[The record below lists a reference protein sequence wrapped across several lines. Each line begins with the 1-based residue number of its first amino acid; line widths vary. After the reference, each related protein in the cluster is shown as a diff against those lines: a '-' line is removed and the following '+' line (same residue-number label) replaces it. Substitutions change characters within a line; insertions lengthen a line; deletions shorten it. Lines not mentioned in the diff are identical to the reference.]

1 MQKMAFNHE
10 ISMSELNY
18 LRDQGLSNKEI
29 AEKIG
34 CSAATVSKYLP
45 SQHKARARLSDED
58 RNDILE
64 LYRSGKKV
72 KDIAESYGCTLPTIY
87 NLLKAEGIQVRGKK
101 KTEKKQKTVTLKT
114 QQLEPDMGVSDVE
127 DGYIH
132 AYEGRLG
139 KYAIDTKDHIL
150 LAQPKIAEFDKETV
164 LAYIRDLMIVWRKM

>member
-1 MQKMAFNHE
+1 MQKTAFNHE

-29 AEKIG
+29 ADKVG
-34 CSAATVSKYLP
+34 CSTATVSKYLP
-45 SQHKARARLSDED
+45 SQRKARARLSDED

-64 LYRSGKKV
+64 LYHSGKKV
-72 KDIAESYGCTLPTIY
+72 KEIAESYGCTLPTIY
-87 NLLKAEGIQVRGKK
+87 NLLKAEGIQVRCKK

-114 QQLEPDMGVSDVE
+114 QQQEPDTSAVDVE

-139 KYAIDTKDHIL
+139 KYVIDTKDHIL
-150 LAQPKIAEFDKETV
+150 LCQPKIGEFDKETV
-164 LAYIRDLMIVWRKM
+164 SAYIRDLMIVWRKM